1 MVTSQLIVYL
11 NSTRAGIL
19 EREGRLLKFS
29 YSAEYRALPGALPIS
44 RLLPL
49 GATVYGDDATRA
61 FFSNLLPEGAVLTQ
75 VAHQVGISKENLFGM
90 LEAIGGDCA
99 GAISVNASEGQPET
113 VGTYR
118 HVTETELSDE
128 LDKLPSHPFLAGEEG
143 VRLSLAGVQSKLP
156 VFFDGDNYYI
166 PEGASP
172 SSHILKTA
180 IAHLDT
186 TVVNET
192 FCMTLAARVGLP
204 VPAAQV
210 VTIGGKHVFMV
221 ERYDRKRSAAGDIVR
236 LHQEDFCQALGL
248 PPELKYEKEGG
259 PGFSDCFKL
268 VEEWSDEPLLDASN
282 LLNWAIY
289 NFIIGNADAHGKN
302 ISFLYNEGLVRVAP
316 FYDLIST
323 AVYRRLNNK
332 FAMKMGSQL
341 DARYL
346 PQDTLVKFAAEIGID
361 IRSVKSAFV
370 KMMDSIEAKSTQL
383 FDEYRGTFGALVIL
397 GEIARVIEYR
407 IAKGRILIA

>member
-1 MVTSQLIVYL
+1 MMTNQLTVYL
-11 NSTRAGIL
+11 NTTKAGIL
-19 EREGRLLKFS
+19 GRDGQRLTFS
-29 YSAEYRALPGALPIS
+29 YSADYLALPGASPIS

-49 GATVYGDDATRA
+49 ASTVYGDEAARA

-75 VAHQVGISKENLFGM
+75 VARQVGISRENVFGL

-99 GAISVNASEGQPET
+99 GAISVIASDSLLEPTG
-113 VGTYR
+113 GYR
-118 HVTETELSDE
+118 PVAEQKLSDE

-143 VRLSLAGVQSKLP
+143 VRLSLAGAQNKLP
-156 VFFDGDNYYI
+156 VFFDGSNYYI

-172 SSHILKTA
+172 SSHILKTP
-180 IAHLDT
+180 IAQLDN

-192 FCMTLAARVGLP
+192 FCMTLAAKIGLP

-210 VTIGGKHVFMV
+210 VTIGGKQVFMV
-221 ERYDRKRSAAGDIVR
+221 ERYDRKQSASGDIVR
-236 LHQEDFCQALGL
+236 LHQEDFCQALGI

-259 PGFSDCFKL
+259 PGFSDCFQL
-268 VEEWSDEPLLDASN
+268 VDEWSDEPLLDASN
-282 LLNWAIY
+282 LLNWAIF

-302 ISFLYNEGLVRVAP
+302 LSFLYNERLVRVAP

-332 FAMKMGSQL
+332 FAMKMGGQS

-346 PQDTLVKFAAEIGID
+346 PQDTLGNIAVEIGID
-361 IRSVKSAFV
+361 IRTVRTAFISL
-370 KMMDSIEAKSTQL
+370 MDSIETKSPQL
-383 FDEYRGTFGALVIL
+383 VDEYRDRFGALIIL
-397 GEIARVIEYR
+397 GDIAKVISYRV
-407 IAKGRILIA
+407 AKGRALVQ